1 MLLKWLSIF
10 NAIPT
15 YFIYH
20 TLTDVNIMQMI
31 GGWVGGWVGSKA
43 GRLVGWWVGMYV
55 CTHVGRKLGQQHN

>member
-31 GGWVGGWVGSKA
+31 GGWVGGWVG
-43 GRLVGWWVGMYV
+43 MYV